1 MKQLN
6 EMKYLFLLVSSPLFV
21 VLTGWQPRPE
31 RELVPASG
39 YYYDEYRSGNIKS
52 TGLIFRTDQGVMD

>member
-21 VLTGWQPRPE
+21 VLTGWQPRPG

-39 YYYDEYRSGNIKS
+39 EGYYYEEYRSGNI
-52 TGLIFRTDQGVMD
+52 IQA